1 MGTRISEEVVRDAWN
16 TAVSASP
23 AGTNACVAT
32 WHTDFRDDLPKIDIP
47 VLVLHG
53 TADRILPI
61 EACGART
68 HKLIKGSDFVAS
80 TAQATAC
87 AGPTPRR
94 STLTSSRSSADRALP
109 PALTTGNSAVRPGA
123 GDAARPDCLTMQ
135 RIVASSEGRS

>member
-1 MGTRISEEVVRDAWN
+1 MQDAWN

-53 TADRILPI
+53 TEDRILPI

-68 HKLIKGSDFVAS
+68 HELIKDSEYVPIQGAS
-80 TAQATAC
+80 HGLCWTH
-87 AGPTPRR
+87 
-94 STLTSSRSSADRALP
+94 ADEINAELLRFF
-109 PALTTGNSAVRPGA
+109 S
-123 GDAARPDCLTMQ
+123 
-135 RIVASSEGRS
+135 